1 MSYIIRSSG
10 LCSVSICIM
19 IIYVPCSSSFLKWH
33 IEDSRVGSSRFCPT
47 PITSLRLDIESKFV
61 MCIIAHIFFFLSHGM
76 VLGIELLEI

>member
-19 IIYVPCSSSFLKWH
+19 IIYVTCSSSFLKWH

-47 PITSLRLDIESKFV
+47 PITSLRLDIESKFCYV
-61 MCIIAHIFFFLSHGM
+61 YYCTYIFFLSHGM